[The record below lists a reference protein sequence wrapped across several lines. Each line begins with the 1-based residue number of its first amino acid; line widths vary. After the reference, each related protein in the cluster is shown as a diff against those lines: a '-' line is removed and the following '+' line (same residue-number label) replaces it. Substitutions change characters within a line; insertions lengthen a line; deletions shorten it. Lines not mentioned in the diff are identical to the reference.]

1 MMDDE
6 LLTLVRR
13 NLELSKENNQI
24 LRRMRRSAAWGTFF
38 RIVWLAVVIGVP
50 IFVYYY
56 FLVPYYEGFRE
67 SYDRFEEQV
76 GDINIPGVGSLLKF
90 FPGDHSTSTSIE

>member
-13 NLELSKENNQI
+13 NLELSKENNLI

-38 RIVWLAVVIGVP
+38 KIIWLGIVIGVP
-50 IFVYYY
+50 VIVYYY
-56 FLVPYYEGFRE
+56 FLVPYYESFNQ
-67 SYDRFEEQV
+67 SYQQFQEQV
-76 GDINIPGVGSLLKF
+76 EGVNIPGFGSLIKLL
-90 FPGDHSTSTSIE
+90 PGGATSTSSE